1 MSATPRRALA
11 AVAATIFFAACGGN
25 GSNGSAPPVP
35 TSTAQVVRAD
45 IVSRRD
51 VTGTLTYAGSYTVVN
66 LASGGV
72 YTSLAAPGDVISRGQ
87 ALYRVDNRPI
97 PLLYGGQEWR
107 RLAIG
112 VSDGPDVGQ
121 LEENLLALG
130 FGNASNLIANGHFDA
145 FDAAAV
151 RRWQV
156 ALGVPHTGAV
166 ELGDVIYMPG
176 PIRVAST
183 SGAVGGLA
191 QPGQPVLQATSPS
204 HAVVAQL
211 DVGLEALVRA
221 GDAVTVTM
229 PDGKPAAGTLAAI
242 GDVAITTQ
250 GPGGS
255 PGPATITLTITL
267 ADPSAG
273 GRFDQAPVSVDITDT
288 VHRGVLAVPVMAL
301 LAEPGGTYAVEVVDG
316 SQRRLVEVTTGL
328 FDNRGLVEVTS
339 PDLRE
344 GMTVEVPQ
352 A

>member
-1 MSATPRRALA
+1 MCTAFCLA
-11 AVAATIFFAACGGN
+11 GCA
-25 GSNGSAPPVP
+25 SNGTSGASPAVP
-35 TSTAQVVRAD
+35 TSTVPVVRTD
-45 IVSRRD
+45 IVSRRE
-51 VTGTLTYAGSYTVVN
+51 VSGTLTYSGSYTVAN
-66 LASGGV
+66 LASGV
-72 YTSLAAPGDVISRGQ
+72 YTSLPSPGDVISRGQ

-107 RLAIG
+107 RLAVG
-112 VSDGPDVGQ
+112 VTDGPDVRQ
-121 LEENLLALG
+121 LEQNLLTLG

-156 ALGVPHTGAV
+156 ALGVPQTGAV
-166 ELGDVIYMPG
+166 ELGDAVYMPG
-176 PIRVAST
+176 PVRIAST
-183 SGAVGGLA
+183 AVAVGGLA
-191 QPGQPVLQATSPS
+191 QPGQPMLQATSPS
-204 HAVVAQL
+204 RAVVAQL
-211 DVGLEALVRA
+211 DVGLEALVTA
-221 GDAVTVTM
+221 GDTVTVTM

-242 GDVAITTQ
+242 GNVAVTSQ

-288 VHRGVLAVPVMAL
+288 VHHGVLAVPVMAL
-301 LAEPGGTYAVEVVDG
+301 LAEPGGTYGVEIVEG
-316 SQRRLVEVTTGL
+316 EQRRLVQVTTGL
-328 FDNRGLVEVTS
+328 FDDRGLVEIES

-344 GMTVEVPQ
+344 GMSVEVPH